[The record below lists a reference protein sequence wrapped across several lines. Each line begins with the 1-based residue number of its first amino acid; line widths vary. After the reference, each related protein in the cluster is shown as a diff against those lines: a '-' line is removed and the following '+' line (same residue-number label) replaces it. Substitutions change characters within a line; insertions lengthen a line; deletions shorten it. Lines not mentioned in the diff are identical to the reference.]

1 MVDLLV
7 DPTYATGLVL
17 GPRNG
22 ERYPVQH
29 RLDVTFRRTWQ
40 KEWGRITPYFNV
52 INAYNRKNVLFY
64 SFNYRPERP
73 VRDGVSMLPILPTIG
88 VEVSF

>member
-7 DPTYATGLVL
+7 DPTYATGLVH

-29 RLDVTFRRTWQ
+29 RLDVTFRRTWE
-40 KEWGRITPYFNV
+40 KGWGRITPYVNV

-64 SFNYRPERP
+64 SFNYRREIP
-73 VRDGVSMLPILPTIG
+73 VRNGVSMLPILPTIG